1 MQRHRFL
8 LIRSPPV
15 KSDLKNPKVVG
26 VGAELSS
33 LKGDKTGARVQ
44 KLLQG
49 YAGHVSGLLR
59 QGDELMAVDG
69 VVVSSS
75 SQADKL
81 LSGEPFSRVVLQMQT
96 RFQDTAAQPQSS
108 TLSSFL

>member
-59 QGDELMAVDG
+59 QVGVKHGPRHPNPLVLRAVAT
-69 VVVSSS
+69 VTVIP
-75 SQADKL
+75 K
-81 LSGEPFSRVVLQMQT
+81 PYPR
-96 RFQDTAAQPQSS
+96 P
-108 TLSSFL
+108 